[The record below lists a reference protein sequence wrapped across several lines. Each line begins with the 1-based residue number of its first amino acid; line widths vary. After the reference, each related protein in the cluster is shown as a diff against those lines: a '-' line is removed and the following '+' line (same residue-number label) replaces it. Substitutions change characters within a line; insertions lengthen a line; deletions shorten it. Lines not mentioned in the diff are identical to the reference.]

1 MEPITDIGIDRRT
14 SYRNRSRIAG
24 MSTVEKA
31 IALPV
36 RRFVPNA
43 QLAFGAAIAVSG
55 LSVLAGKLID
65 MLA

>member
-1 MEPITDIGIDRRT
+1 
-14 SYRNRSRIAG
+14 

-36 RRFVPNA
+36 RRFVPNT

-55 LSVLAGKLID
+55 LSVLAGKLIGA
-65 MLA
+65 LA

>member
-1 MEPITDIGIDRRT
+1 
-14 SYRNRSRIAG
+14 

-36 RRFVPNA
+36 RRFVPGT

-55 LSVLAGKLID
+55 LSVLAGRL
-65 MLA
+65 LALLA

>member
-1 MEPITDIGIDRRT
+1 
-14 SYRNRSRIAG
+14 